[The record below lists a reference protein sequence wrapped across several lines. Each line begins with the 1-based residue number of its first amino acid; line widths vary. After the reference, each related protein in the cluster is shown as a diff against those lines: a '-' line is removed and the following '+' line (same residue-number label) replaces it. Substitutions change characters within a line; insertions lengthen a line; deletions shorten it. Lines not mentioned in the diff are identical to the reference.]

1 MLFHNIP
8 LILIASA
15 VLPAIFLLVKIY
27 KADKLDK
34 EPKGLLVS
42 LVLYGI
48 LSTGIAI
55 AVERIGSLL
64 LVRSFPE
71 DSLYYNII
79 LYFGIVAFGEEGA
92 KYILLKKRTWNSMFF
107 NCQFDGVVY
116 AVYVSLGFALWE
128 NIGYVTM
135 YGFSTAMVRAV
146 TAVPGHACF
155 GVFMGTWYG
164 IAKRY
169 EGQRKYRKSALCRT
183 LALLLPALTH
193 GFYDFAA
200 TDERL
205 HKLFAIYILIMFLIA
220 YRLVKHISEHDQ
232 YIAQPNFPFV

>member
-1 MLFHNIP
+1 MFLNPP

-15 VLPAIFLLVKIY
+15 VLPAVVLLVKVY

-34 EPKGLLVS
+34 EPPSLLVS

-48 LSTGIAI
+48 LATGLAI
-55 AVERIGSLL
+55 AVERIGSTVLAHY
-64 LVRSFPE
+64 FQE
-71 DSLYYNII
+71 GSLYYNLI

-92 KYILLKKRTWNSMFF
+92 KYILLKKRTWNSVCF

-135 YGFSTAMVRAV
+135 YGLGTAMVRAV

-169 EGQRKYRKSALCRT
+169 EGSRQYRMSRFCRT
-183 LALLLPALTH
+183 LSLLLPAITH

-200 TDERL
+200 TDEKL
-205 HKLFAIYILIMFLIA
+205 HKFFAIFILVMFLIA
-220 YRLVKHISEHDQ
+220 YRLVKHISENDR
-232 YIAQPNFPFV
+232 YIAQSYFPYL